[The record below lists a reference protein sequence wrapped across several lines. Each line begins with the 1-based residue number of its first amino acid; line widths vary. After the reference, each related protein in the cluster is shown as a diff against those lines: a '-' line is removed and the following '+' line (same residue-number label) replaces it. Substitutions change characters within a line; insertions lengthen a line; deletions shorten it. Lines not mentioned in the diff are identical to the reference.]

1 MRLSLFW
8 RTFAL
13 IGLLIAVSL
22 GAWYQLYRVFEREP
36 QTARFAWEIASIVNL
51 TRAGLVSAVGDRR
64 RELLLDLERNE
75 RVRVYPLEPQDKI
88 EQWPD
93 RQVGQLVE
101 AKLKELLGPRTL
113 VASKVNGEKALWV
126 SFDIAGDEYWLI
138 ADPKR
143 LERQLGGNWVEVTA
157 TAVLLALI
165 GAILISRL
173 VNRPLANLAREI
185 GKLSRGER
193 PSRLRESGPTEISEL
208 NRRFNQLAGDLQ
220 AMEGDR
226 AVVLAG
232 VSHDIRTPLTRLR
245 LEIELSGL
253 DEESKAS
260 MVEEIDR
267 IDSIVRQ
274 FIEYARP
281 LEFAI
286 ESVPIEPVVEHLVR
300 AYSRERAEGMLQ
312 IQVRLES
319 RLNWQGNAIFLQRI
333 LANLLDNAIK
343 YGKSPHDGVVRI
355 DLLGRRRG
363 RQVELVVRD
372 QGPGVPPDAL
382 ERLSRPFARLDTE
395 RGGVGG
401 SGLGL
406 AVVVRLARRAGG
418 ELVLEN
424 APAGGLLARV
434 TLQDQGSHTLLSGP
448 AGGITKPG
456 PALQATGAAAT
467 ARPAATAARGL
478 EAET

>member
-1 MRLSLFW
+1 M
-8 RTFAL
+8 

-51 TRAGLVSAVGDRR
+51 TRAGLISAVGDRR
-64 RELLLDLERNE
+64 RELLVDLARNE
-75 RVRVYPLEPQDKI
+75 DVRVYPLEPQDQI

-93 RQVGQLVE
+93 RQVGQMVE

-113 VASKVNGEKALWV
+113 VASKVNGERALWV
-126 SFDIAGDEYWLI
+126 SFDIEGDQYWLI
-138 ADPKR
+138 ANPKR
-143 LERQLGGNWVEVTA
+143 LERHLGGNWVEVTA
-157 TAVLLALI
+157 TAVALALI

-173 VNRPLANLAREI
+173 VNRPLANLARSIEN
-185 GKLSRGER
+185 LSRGER
-193 PSRLRESGPTEISEL
+193 PSPLREIGPTEISEL
-208 NRRFNQLAGDLQ
+208 NRRFNQLAGDLH
-220 AMEGDR
+220 AMEADR

-245 LEIELSGL
+245 LEIELSHL

-281 LEFAI
+281 QELTLERVDVADVL
-286 ESVPIEPVVEHLVR
+286 ERLTR
-300 AYSRERAEGMLQ
+300 AYSRERGEGLLQ
-312 IQVRLES
+312 LQARLEPDLRWLGS
-319 RLNWQGNAIFLQRI
+319 NTILQRV

-343 YGKSPHDGVVRI
+343 YGRTPDDGIVRV

-363 RQVELVVRD
+363 RQIELVVRD
-372 QGPGVPPDAL
+372 HGPGVPHEAL
-382 ERLSRPFARLDTE
+382 ERLSRPFARLDSE

-406 AVVVRLARRAGG
+406 AVVSRLARRAGG

-424 APAGGLLARV
+424 APSGGLLARV
-434 TLQDQGSHTLLSGP
+434 NLQDQGSQ
-448 AGGITKPG
+448 A
-456 PALQATGAAAT
+456 ALTVAETRT
-467 ARPAATAARGL
+467 SPAAT
-478 EAET
+478 

>member
-1 MRLSLFW
+1 MRGPPLRLSLFW

-51 TRAGLVSAVGDRR
+51 TRAGLISAVGDRR
-64 RELLLDLERNE
+64 RELLVDLARNE
-75 RVRVYPLEPQDKI
+75 DVRVYPLEPQDQI

-93 RQVGQLVE
+93 RQVGQMVE

-113 VASKVNGEKALWV
+113 VASKVNGERALWV
-126 SFDIAGDEYWLI
+126 SFDIEGDQYWLI
-138 ADPKR
+138 ANPKR
-143 LERQLGGNWVEVTA
+143 LERHLGGNWVEVTA
-157 TAVLLALI
+157 TAVALALI

-173 VNRPLANLAREI
+173 VNRPLANLARSIEN
-185 GKLSRGER
+185 LSRGER
-193 PSRLRESGPTEISEL
+193 PSPLREIGPTEISEL
-208 NRRFNQLAGDLQ
+208 NRRFNQLAGDLH
-220 AMEGDR
+220 AMEADR

-245 LEIELSGL
+245 LEIELSHL

-281 LEFAI
+281 QELTLERVDVADVL
-286 ESVPIEPVVEHLVR
+286 ERLTR
-300 AYSRERAEGMLQ
+300 AYSRERGEGLLQ
-312 IQVRLES
+312 LQARLEPDL
-319 RLNWQGNAIFLQRI
+319 RWQGSNTILQRV

-343 YGKSPHDGVVRI
+343 YGRTPEDGIVRV

-363 RQVELVVRD
+363 RQIELVVRD
-372 QGPGVPPDAL
+372 HGPGVPHEAL
-382 ERLSRPFARLDTE
+382 ERLSRPFARLDSE

-406 AVVVRLARRAGG
+406 AVVSRLARRAGG
-418 ELVLEN
+418 ELVVEN
-424 APAGGLLARV
+424 APSGGLLARV
-434 TLQDQGSHTLLSGP
+434 NLQDQGSQAALTVAESRTSPATSG
-448 AGGITKPG
+448 
-456 PALQATGAAAT
+456 
-467 ARPAATAARGL
+467 
-478 EAET
+478 

>member
-1 MRLSLFW
+1 
-8 RTFAL
+8 
-13 IGLLIAVSL
+13 
-22 GAWYQLYRVFEREP
+22 VFEREP

-51 TRAGLVSAVGDRR
+51 TRAGLISAVGDRR
-64 RELLLDLERNE
+64 RELLVDLARNE
-75 RVRVYPLEPQDKI
+75 DVRVYPLEPQDQI

-113 VASKVNGEKALWV
+113 VASKVNGEKALWI
-126 SFDIAGDEYWLI
+126 SFDIEGDQYWLI

-143 LERQLGGNWVEVTA
+143 LERQLGGNWVDVTA
-157 TAVLLALI
+157 TAVVLALI

-173 VNRPLANLAREI
+173 VNRPLANLARSIEQ
-185 GKLSRGER
+185 LSRGER

-208 NRRFNQLAGDLQ
+208 NRHFNQLAGDLH
-220 AMEGDR
+220 AVEADR

-245 LEIELSGL
+245 LEIELSDL
-253 DEESKAS
+253 DEASKDS

-281 LEFAI
+281 LELTI
-286 ESVPIEPVVEHLVR
+286 ESVLVEPVAEHLVR

-312 IQVRLES
+312 TQVLLES
-319 RLNWQGNAIFLQRI
+319 RLFWQGNATFLQRI

-343 YGKSPHDGVVRI
+343 YGKSPQDGVVRI

-363 RQVELVVRD
+363 RQLELVVRD
-372 QGPGVPPDAL
+372 QGPGVPTEAL
-382 ERLSRPFARLDTE
+382 ERLSRPFARLDAE

-406 AVVVRLARRAGG
+406 AVVSRLARRAGG

-434 TLQDQGSHTLLSGP
+434 TLQDQGSHALLSGP
-448 AGGITKPG
+448 AGGMHKTPH
-456 PALQATGAAAT
+456 GAAAPG
-467 ARPAATAARGL
+467 ASAARGQ
-478 EAET
+478 APTSSTTA

>member
-1 MRLSLFW
+1 M
-8 RTFAL
+8 

-64 RELLLDLERNE
+64 RELLVDLARNE
-75 RVRVYPLEPQDKI
+75 DVRVYPLEPQDQI

-126 SFDIAGDEYWLI
+126 SFDIEGDQYWLI

-143 LERQLGGNWVEVTA
+143 LERQLGGNWLEVTA

-173 VNRPLANLAREI
+173 VNRPLANLARSIE
-185 GKLSRGER
+185 KLSRGER

-208 NRRFNQLAGDLQ
+208 NRRFNQLAGDLH
-220 AMEGDR
+220 AMEADR

-245 LEIELSGL
+245 LEIELSDL
-253 DEESKAS
+253 DEDSKAS

-281 LEFAI
+281 PELTI
-286 ESVPIEPVVEHLVR
+286 EAVDIGNVAEQLTR
-300 AYSRERAEGMLQ
+300 AYSRERSDGLLQ
-312 IQVRLES
+312 LQTRLES
-319 RLNWQGNAIFLQRI
+319 RLRWQGSTIILQRI
-333 LANLLDNAIK
+333 LANLLDNAMK
-343 YGKSPHDGVVRI
+343 YGRSPDDGMVRI

-363 RQVELVVRD
+363 KLIELVVRD
-372 QGPGVPPDAL
+372 RGPGVPDEAM
-382 ERLSRPFARLDTE
+382 ERLARPFARLDTE
-395 RGGVGG
+395 RGGIGG

-406 AVVVRLARRAGG
+406 AVVSRLARRAGG
-418 ELVLEN
+418 DLVLEN
-424 APAGGLLARV
+424 APAGGLLVRV
-434 TLQDQGSHTLLSGP
+434 TLHDQGSQALLAP
-448 AGGITKPG
+448 AGGTRK
-456 PALQATGAAAT
+456 
-467 ARPAATAARGL
+467 ATAAG
-478 EAET
+478 